1 MNTLKLVSAK
11 LYFLYLM
18 NSKTEFHQ
26 APIVRVVPTTGLQE
40 LQEERVEPRE
50 SRGRGRGVRGGGARG
65 GGVGSRGVERGGAVR
80 WRGSRGGRGGG
91 VGRETRT
98 RGQ

>member
-1 MNTLKLVSAK
+1 MLQEAVRIDKSQADC
-11 LYFLYLM
+11 LM

-50 SRGRGRGVRGGGARG
+50 SRGRAEV
-65 GGVGSRGVERGGAVR
+65 
-80 WRGSRGGRGGG
+80 
-91 VGRETRT
+91 
-98 RGQ
+98 